1 MRIHHLMNLVLI
13 FTISL
18 VISQATLAVT
28 PIMELQA
35 ITPHQSTY
43 IVVEQSNNDFTL
55 TKRLPGIPL
64 ETQKVDAKFT
74 QELTQALQQI
84 KTLRNKTNVP
94 VKSCEGRYFALK
106 FLVKK
111 SKTEII
117 ECFHSASLLS
127 KKIKSL
133 QTTLLAY

>member
-1 MRIHHLMNLVLI
+1 MRIHHLMNMVLI

-18 VISQATLAVT
+18 AISPAAIAVT

-43 IVVEQSNNDFTL
+43 ILVEQNEKDFTL

-74 QELTQALQQI
+74 QELTQTLQQI

-94 VKSCEGRYFALK
+94 VKSCDGRYFSLK

-117 ECFHSASLLS
+117 ECFHSASLIS

>member
-1 MRIHHLMNLVLI
+1 MRIHHLMNMVLI
-13 FTISL
+13 VTISI
-18 VISQATLAVT
+18 VISPAAIAVT

-43 IVVEQSNNDFTL
+43 ILVEQNEKDFTL

-74 QELTQALQQI
+74 QELTQTLQQI

-94 VKSCEGRYFALK
+94 VKSCDGRYFSLK

-117 ECFHSASLLS
+117 ECFHSASLIS